1 MDRSLATKYRPAEFN
16 DIVGQKHV
24 KLILEKQI
32 KEDNLRSAYLFVGS
46 AGSGKTTSARCMA
59 RSINGSL
66 AGLVEIDAAS
76 NSGAD
81 SMRELVENSKFKAL
95 GCTKKIYILD
105 ECHALSPQSWQ
116 VALKTIEDGVKDVIF
131 IFCTTERHKVPA
143 TIVSRCQVFD
153 FQRITSLDIRNRLQY
168 IQNAENQ
175 EFGEDKYNVSV
186 EGLDYISKLANGGM
200 RLAISMYEKVIN
212 CYSSPSLDNIT
223 EVLGTSS
230 YKDMFAIVDC
240 VYNRDCVNL
249 IKIIERINLQ
259 GKDFKRVTNDF
270 VDFVLELTK
279 YSYIT
284 DTSLVSIPEYY
295 LETLVPYDINFM
307 MELVDGLI
315 DCTNAVKSV
324 DNPKN
329 YLLGKLLQLC

>member
-1 MDRSLATKYRPAEFN
+1 MDRNLSTKYRPKFFN
-16 DIVGQKHV
+16 DIVGQEHV

-46 AGSGKTTSARCMA
+46 SGCGKTTSARCMA

-81 SMRELVENSKFKAL
+81 NMRELVENSKFKAL
-95 GCTKKIYILD
+95 GCKKKIYILD

-131 IFCTTERHKVPA
+131 VFCTTERHKVPA

-168 IQNAENQ
+168 IQNAENK

-186 EGLDYISKLANGGM
+186 DGLDYISKLANGGM
-200 RLAISMYEKVIN
+200 RLAISMYEKAIN
-212 CYSSPSLDNIT
+212 CYSSPSLDDIT
-223 EVLGTSS
+223 EILGTSS
-230 YKDMFAIVDC
+230 YKDMFEIVDC
-240 VYNRDCVNL
+240 VYNRDCGNL
-249 IKIIERINLQ
+249 IKIIERINSQ

-270 VDFVLELTK
+270 VDFILELTK
-279 YSYIT
+279 YSYTT
-284 DTSLVSIPEYY
+284 DMSLVSIPTYY
-295 LETLVPYDINFM
+295 LETLVPYDTNFM
-307 MELVDGLI
+307 MELIDGLI
-315 DCTNAVKSV
+315 DCTNIVKSI